1 MTKRLAQLLTVLTL
15 TCLAASA
22 TAQVEQ
28 QKVEGSG
35 LQQGDNFGGS
45 VDVSGNWAIV
55 GAAHADDIVS
65 ESGAAYVLERTSSG
79 WVERQR
85 LKAGDPVANSGFGY
99 AVQIEGS
106 TIAIGA
112 PGATDVGLLNAGAI
126 YVFEMVNGV
135 WSQQQKLAPGD
146 AGPNYGFG
154 YSVALAGDRLIGGAI
169 GEPHAG
175 SHTGAA
181 YVFEYNGATWTQAAK
196 LIASD
201 GTGGDVFGY
210 SVTIDGDV
218 AVVGA
223 TGCWVGGFP
232 FVGAAYV
239 FEKQGSLWPL
249 TQTQKL
255 VPTNPSSTQNYAYS
269 LGVVNGS
276 ILVGA
281 IGNQIALPNGGA
293 VFVYQR
299 SGVSWSE
306 SQVLLPGDLSPG
318 SFFGMHIAAN
328 AGRAVIAAA
337 SSDSPLA
344 IGSGYLFDELNGVWT
359 QIGKLVASDVGYGDV
374 FGTAVAVDGNTV
386 LVGNSSDDD
395 ACPSLPSCDSGS
407 AYFFEVAPDSAQYGS
422 CGAGGPCSNV
432 DGHGGCPNSTGQGA
446 VLASCGSN
454 SVAADD
460 LVLEA
465 RWLPSGVHAIGFL
478 GRAQTSVFLGDGR
491 RVVAPGFGAG
501 LYRLA
506 VNTADAAGVLRYGP
520 GLVAFSQGLPA
531 AGNIAPGVQW
541 NFQVWYRDLAGPCSS
556 GTNTTNGVSVLFAP

>member
-1 MTKRLAQLLTVLTL
+1 MTKLLAQLLAVLTM
-15 TCLAASA
+15 TCLAAPA

-28 QKVEGSG
+28 QKIEGSG
-35 LQQGDNFGGS
+35 LLQGDNFGGS

-65 ESGAAYVLERTSSG
+65 ESGAAYVFERTGSG

-85 LKAGDPVANSGFGY
+85 LKAGDPVANAGFGY

-112 PGATDVGLLNAGAI
+112 PGASHLGMQYVGAI
-126 YVFEMVNGV
+126 YVFELANGV
-135 WSQQQKLAPGD
+135 WSQTQKLVPGD
-146 AGPNYGFG
+146 LTPNYALG
-154 YSVALAGDRLIGGAI
+154 YSVALRGTELIGGAI
-169 GEPHAG
+169 YEPHAG
-175 SHTGAA
+175 PYTGAA
-181 YVFEYNGATWTQAAK
+181 YIFEHTGATWTQAAK

-201 GTGGDVFGY
+201 GAGGDVFGH
-210 SVTIDGDV
+210 SVAIDGDV

-223 TGCWVGGFP
+223 TGCWLGGFQW
-232 FVGAAYV
+232 VGAAYV
-239 FEKQGSLWPL
+239 FEKQGSQWPL

-255 VPTNPSSTQNYAYS
+255 VPTNPSSTQYYS
-269 LGVVNGS
+269 ISVGLLPGS
-276 ILVGA
+276 IFVGA
-281 IGNQIALPNGGA
+281 IGNSVGVTNGGA
-293 VFVYQR
+293 VFRYQR
-299 SGVSWSE
+299 AGAAWGETQVILPMGLAQGDSFGAHLAVSSGRMVIMSGASDI
-306 SQVLLPGDLSPG
+306 PLSTG
-318 SFFGMHIAAN
+318 SDYVFTE
-328 AGRAVIAAA
+328 
-337 SSDSPLA
+337 
-344 IGSGYLFDELNGVWT
+344 IGSTWVETGKV
-359 QIGKLVASDVGYGDV
+359 IGSDLGYGDM
-374 FGTAVAVDGNTV
+374 FGTGVAVDVNTV

-407 AYFFEVAPDSAQYGS
+407 AYFFEFTPGSAQYGS

-520 GLVAFSQGLPA
+520 GLVAFSQGFPA
-531 AGNIAPGVQW
+531 AGQLAPGVQW
-541 NFQVWYRDLAGPCSS
+541 NFQVWYRDVAGPCGS
-556 GTNTTNGVSVLFAP
+556 GTNTTNGLSVLFAP